1 MTMNPRLLRVAG
13 AVALLLALL
22 GAALVARNDAGLSG
36 PWLLI
41 ALVAAVPLYLV
52 GRGWRLP
59 WWMHAVAA
67 ALPLSLLIVAAV
79 HGYGDGA
86 ARATRFGYGALLA
99 LAVAGWATTTRR
111 RLAVGV
117 GVLALAAD
125 QYITGWFP
133 WWGGQ
138 DPTKLM
144 WGSFYWHNQFGT
156 YLVIGIAVAAVL
168 AVAGRRS
175 FALLG
180 FVVTFLAGA
189 GVIGSGSRASV
200 ALLALVLVVAIAIGA
215 AAHRW
220 PGLIRGL
227 VLPVGVVLTA
237 VLMTSA
243 AFFPT
248 DADSGDGSGSAT
260 DRLVNGDSAESS
272 VTERIKFW
280 GDALR
285 LGASAP
291 LVGIGLQAYGRALQC
306 VRDTSL
312 TSHPHNEYLLAWA
325 EGGIVAALPVFAAL
339 VGMVWLVVGALR
351 RPLDVDTRRRIRFL
365 PSGAELRDDPVR
377 WGALLAL
384 VVAAGHAAFDFDWAY
399 PALLAIVGIV
409 GGIAAAP
416 VFADRQRMP
425 LPTALVNLALVAV
438 LVAAAI
444 TGHLVDPVPGEA
456 LRPLVPGMYVCP
468 D

>member
-1 MTMNPRLLRVAG
+1 MTMNTRLLRVAG

-22 GAALVARNDAGLSG
+22 GAALVARNDAGLAG

-41 ALVAAVPLYLV
+41 ALVAAVPLYVV

-67 ALPLSLLIVAAV
+67 ALPLSLVIVAAA

-86 ARATRFGYGALLA
+86 ARATRYGYGALLA

-117 GVLALAAD
+117 GVMALAAD
-125 QYITGWFP
+125 QYITAWFP

-144 WGSFYWHNQFGT
+144 WGSFYWHNQFAI

-168 AVAGRRS
+168 AVVGRRA

-180 FVVTFLAGA
+180 FLVTFLAGA
-189 GVIGSGSRASV
+189 GVVASGSRASLT
-200 ALLALVLVVAIAIGA
+200 LLGGVLLVAIVIGFA
-215 AAHRW
+215 ARHW
-220 PGLIRGL
+220 GGLVRGL
-227 VLPVGVVLTA
+227 VLPVGVVLAA
-237 VLMTSA
+237 VFMTSA
-243 AFFPT
+243 VFFPGS
-248 DADSGDGSGSAT
+248 DA
-260 DRLVNGDSAESS
+260 GDSATAGLEDRGSAENS
-272 VTERIKFW
+272 VTERITFW

-285 LGASAP
+285 LGAGAP
-291 LVGIGLQAYGRALQC
+291 FVGIGLQAYGRALQC
-306 VRDTSL
+306 IRDTSL

-325 EGGIVAALPVFAAL
+325 EGGIVAALPVLAVL
-339 VGMVWLVVGALR
+339 VGVVWLVVATLR
-351 RPLDVDTRRRIRFL
+351 RPLDPDVRRRIRWL

-399 PALLAIVGIV
+399 PALLAITGIV

-416 VFADRQRMP
+416 IFATRERMSTSAT
-425 LPTALVNLALVAV
+425 LLNLALVA
-438 LVAAAI
+438 LLLAAAV
-444 TGHLVDPVPGEA
+444 TGYLIDPVPGEA
-456 LRPLVPGMYVCP
+456 LRPLMPGMYACP
-468 D
+468 A

>member
-13 AVALLLALL
+13 ALALLLAVL

-36 PWLLI
+36 AWLLV
-41 ALVAAVPLYLV
+41 ALIAAVPLYVL

-67 ALPLSLLIVAAV
+67 ALPVSLLLVAAA
-79 HGYGDGA
+79 HGYLDGV

-99 LAVAGWATTTRR
+99 LGVAGWATTTRR

-117 GVLALAAD
+117 GVMALAAD
-125 QYITGWFP
+125 QYVTAWFP

-144 WGSFYWHNQFGT
+144 WGSFYWHNQFAI

-168 AVAGRRS
+168 AVLGQRA

-189 GVIGSGSRASV
+189 GVVASGSRASLTLLGGVLLV
-200 ALLALVLVVAIAIGA
+200 AVVIGFAARRWGGLVS
-215 AAHRW
+215 
-220 PGLIRGL
+220 GL
-227 VLPVGVVLTA
+227 VLPVGVVLAA
-237 VLMTSA
+237 VFMTSSV
-243 AFFPT
+243 FFPG
-248 DADSGDGSGSAT
+248 ADGAGDVTAGLEDRTSA
-260 DRLVNGDSAESS
+260 GSS
-272 VTERIKFW
+272 VSERVRFW
-280 GDALR
+280 SDALR
-285 LGASAP
+285 LGASSP

-306 VRDTSL
+306 IRDTSL

-325 EGGIVAALPVFAAL
+325 EGGVVAALPMLALL
-339 VGMVWLVVGALR
+339 VGIGWLAVDTLR
-351 RPLDVDTRRRIRFL
+351 RPLVPDARRRVRWL

-384 VVAAGHAAFDFDWAY
+384 VVSAGHAAFDFDWAY
-399 PALLAIVGIV
+399 PALLAITGIV
-409 GGIAAAP
+409 GGLAAAP
-416 VFADRQRMP
+416 VLAAREGRS
-425 LPTALVNLALVAV
+425 TAGMIVNLALVAV
-438 LVAAAI
+438 LFAAALA
-444 TGHLVDPVPGEA
+444 GYLLDPAPGEA
-456 LRPLVPGMYVCP
+456 LRPLVPGQYSCP
-468 D
+468 GS